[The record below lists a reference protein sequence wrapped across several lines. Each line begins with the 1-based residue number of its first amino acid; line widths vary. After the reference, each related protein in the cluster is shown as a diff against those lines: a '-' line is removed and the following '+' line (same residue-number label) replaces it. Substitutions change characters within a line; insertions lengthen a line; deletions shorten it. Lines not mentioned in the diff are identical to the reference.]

1 MKITETKKRRF
12 QKTDIYCAVLLLVGG
27 VMNAFPG
34 LFTPIAQSIAIGALN
49 FQVILGVVSVIL
61 ALYLLLE
68 KSR

>member
-1 MKITETKKRRF
+1 MKIIENKKRRF
-12 QKTDIYCAVLLLVGG
+12 QKTDIYCAFLLLVGG

-34 LFTPIAQSIAIGALN
+34 LFTPVAQSIAIGSLN
-49 FQVILGVVSVIL
+49 LQMVLGVISVIL

>member
-1 MKITETKKRRF
+1 MKITENKKRRF
-12 QKTDIYCAVLLLVGG
+12 QKTDIYCAVLLLASG

-34 LFTPIAQSIAIGALN
+34 LLTPIAQSVAIGALN
-49 FQVILGVVSVIL
+49 LQVILGVVSVVL

>member
-1 MKITETKKRRF
+1 MKLTKPKPRF
-12 QKTDIYCAVLLLVGG
+12 EKTDIYCATLLLISG

-34 LFTPIAQSIAIGALN
+34 LFTPIVQSVAIGSLN
-49 FQVILGVVSVIL
+49 LQVILGVISVIL

>member
-1 MKITETKKRRF
+1 MKITENKKRRL
-12 QKTDIYCAVLLLVGG
+12 QKTDIACAVLLLIGG

-34 LFTPIAQSIAIGALN
+34 IFTPIVQSIAVGALN
-49 FQVILGVVSVIL
+49 FQVILGVVSVVL